1 MEYWY
6 TEQLRNYRL
15 QFIRAFSN
23 FYYKTGKNA
32 DGTDALVRVPCR
44 YGDPTRIAEMIVRGN
59 SENKLLTVPFLT
71 CHISAMNMSAN
82 RRQAPQFTESI
93 QVDEREYNEDNQQ
106 YDNTPGNRYTIE
118 RYMPVPYDM
127 SMAVNFWSNNE
138 SVKEQIIEQIMVLY
152 NPAIEIQTS
161 NNPLDWTVLSYIEL
175 QDSIAW
181 SSRSIP
187 IGTENPI
194 DVLTMTFK
202 FPIWINPPAKVKK
215 QQIIENIIATMIAAD
230 PKDPAIVEW
239 TDAEFLNRK
248 TWSPGD
254 YSIALS
260 WQGDNTYALSL
271 TSRAGNPVD
280 YSNQA
285 TVTFSSVNPVL
296 QPGTSFIFNG
306 ITLQVNTSNIVSFVE
321 QAATQMV
328 GTSYNIQIQ
337 NLNQIMFINNTGQ
350 NNVFSNAVGTPL
362 ENMGLLPTTYPGGDL
377 AWWRLLLTYGNL
389 QTYSKVGVNASQLR
403 VKLTLDNNT
412 DQASGWLDQHPTNQ
426 NLLLWRMDQQSLPA
440 TTIQA
445 INAIVNPLEKGPN
458 AGLPG
463 AEFGQRYLLTEKPAL
478 TSVAWGNLIADTDDI
493 IEFNGTTWAVT
504 FDAATY
510 NGKINYVTNLFTGK
524 LLLWDGAQWSE
535 YILPAYRPTY
545 WRLAL

>member
-44 YGDPTRIAEMIVRGN
+44 YGDPTRIAEMVVRGN

-71 CHISAMNMSAN
+71 CHISGMSMSAN
-82 RRQAPQFTESI
+82 RRQAPQYTERI
-93 QVDEREYNEDNQQ
+93 QVDERSYDEDNQQ

-118 RYMPVPYDM
+118 RYMPVPYTM
-127 SMAVNFWSNNE
+127 AMAVDLWSNNE

-175 QDSIAW
+175 QDNIAW

-194 DVLTMTFK
+194 DVLTMTFN

-230 PKDPAIVEW
+230 PKDPSIVEW

-254 YSIALS
+254 YSIELA

-350 NNVFSNAVGTPL
+350 NNVFSNAVGAPL
-362 ENMGLLPTTYPGGDL
+362 EQLGLLPTTYPGGNL

-403 VKLTLDNNT
+403 VSITLDTNT
-412 DQASGWLDQHPTNQ
+412 YQATGWLDQHPTNQ

-440 TTIQA
+440 TTLPA
-445 INAIVNPLEKGPN
+445 INAIVNPMEKGPN

-463 AEFGQRYLLTEKPAL
+463 SEVGQRYLLTEKPAI
-478 TSVAWGNLIADTDDI
+478 TSVAWGNLVAEADDI

-504 FDAATY
+504 FNAATY

-524 LLLWDGAQWSE
+524 LLIWDGIQWSE
-535 YILPAYRPTY
+535 YILPAYRPAY

>member
-44 YGDPTRIAEMIVRGN
+44 YGDPTRIAEMVVRGN

-71 CHISAMNMSAN
+71 CHISGMSMSAN
-82 RRQAPQFTESI
+82 RRQAPQLTERI
-93 QVDEREYNEDNQQ
+93 QVDEREYNENTLS

-118 RYMPVPYDM
+118 RYMPVPYVM
-127 SMAVNFWSNNE
+127 SMIVDLWSNNE
-138 SVKEQIIEQIMVLY
+138 SVKEQILEQIMVLY

-161 NNPLDWTVLSYIEL
+161 NNPLDWTVLSYIEM
-175 QDSIAW
+175 QDNIVW

-194 DVLTMTFK
+194 DVLSMTFN

-215 QQIIENIIATMIAAD
+215 QQIIENIIATMLAAD

-254 YSIALS
+254 YTIELT
-260 WQGDNTYALSL
+260 WQGNNTYALSL
-271 TSRAGNPVD
+271 CSRAGNPVD
-280 YSNQA
+280 YSRQA

-296 QPGTSFIFNG
+296 TPGTSIMFNN
-306 ITLQVNTSNIVSFVE
+306 ITLPVNTSNIVTFVE
-321 QAATQMV
+321 QSAMLMT
-328 GTSYNIQIQ
+328 GTSYNIQLQ
-337 NLNQIMFINNTGQ
+337 NLNQIMFINNSGQ
-350 NNVFSNAVGTPL
+350 DNVFSNVVGTPL
-362 ENMGLLPTTYPGGDL
+362 EQMGLLAATYPGGDL

-389 QTYSKVGVNASQLR
+389 QTYAKLGVNASQLR
-403 VKLTLDNNT
+403 VKLTLDNSTN
-412 DQASGWLDQHPTNQ
+412 QASGWLDTHPTNQ
-426 NLLLWRMDQQSLPA
+426 NLLLWKVDPDSLPN
-440 TTIQA
+440 TTIPP
-445 INAIVNPLEKGPN
+445 ITAIVNPLDKGPN
-458 AGLPG
+458 AGLAVPDV
-463 AEFGQRYLLTEKPAL
+463 GQRYLLTEKPAE
-478 TSVAWGNLIADTDDI
+478 TSAAWGVIDANADDI
-493 IEFNGTTWAVT
+493 IEFNGTVWEVA
-504 FDAATY
+504 FNAADY
-510 NGKINYVTNLFTGK
+510 KDKIIYATNLFTGK
-524 LLLWDGAQWSE
+524 LLIWDGTQWSE
-535 YILPAYRPTY
+535 YILPAYRPSY

>member
-44 YGDPTRIAEMIVRGN
+44 YGDPTRIAEMVVRGN

-82 RRQAPQFTESI
+82 RRQAPQFTERI
-93 QVDEREYNEDNQQ
+93 QVDERSYDENNLQ

-127 SMAVNFWSNNE
+127 SMAVDLWSNNE

-215 QQIIENIIATMIAAD
+215 QQIIENIIASMIAAD
-230 PKDPAIVEW
+230 PRDPGVVEW

-254 YSIALS
+254 YTIELT
-260 WQGDNTYALSL
+260 WQGNNTYALSL

-285 TVTFSSVNPVL
+285 TVTFSAVNPIL

-306 ITLQVNTSNIVSFVE
+306 ITLQINTSNLVSFVE
-321 QAATQMV
+321 QAATQMI

-350 NNVFSNAVGTPL
+350 NNVFSNAVGAPL
-362 ENMGLLPTTYPGGDL
+362 ENLGLLPTTYPGVDL

-412 DQASGWLDQHPTNQ
+412 DQATGWLDQDPTNQ
-426 NLLLWRMDQQSLPA
+426 NLLLWRVDPQSLPA
-440 TTIQA
+440 TTMPP
-445 INAIVNPLEKGPN
+445 INAVVNPLEKGPN

-463 AEFGQRYLLTEKPAL
+463 ADLGQRYLLTEKPAL
-478 TSVAWGNLIADTDDI
+478 TSVSWGTLDAEADDI
-493 IEFNGTTWAVT
+493 VEFNGTNWAVS
-504 FDAATY
+504 FNAVTY
-510 NGKINYVTNLFTGK
+510 HGKINYITNLFTGK
-524 LLLWDGAQWSE
+524 LLIWDGLQWSE
-535 YILPAYRPTY
+535 YILPAYRPSY

>member
-44 YGDPTRIAEMIVRGN
+44 YGDPTRIAEMVVRGN

-71 CHISAMNMSAN
+71 CHISGMSMSAT
-82 RRQAPQFTESI
+82 RRQAPQLTERI
-93 QVDEREYNEDNQQ
+93 QVDERSYDENNLQ

-127 SMAVNFWSNNE
+127 SMAVDLWSNNE

-175 QDSIAW
+175 QDSITW

-215 QQIIENIIATMIAAD
+215 QQIIENIIATIIAAD
-230 PKDPAIVEW
+230 PKDPDVVEW

-254 YSIALS
+254 YSIELT

-271 TSRAGNPVD
+271 TSRAGNPID

-285 TVTFSSVNPVL
+285 TVTFSAVNPVL

-306 ITLQVNTSNIVSFVE
+306 ITLQINTSNLVSFVE
-321 QAATQMV
+321 QAATQMI

-350 NNVFSNAVGTPL
+350 NNVFSNSVGAPL
-362 ENMGLLPTTYPGGDL
+362 EKLGLLSTTYPGGDL

-412 DQASGWLDQHPTNQ
+412 DQATGWLDQHPTNQ

-440 TTIQA
+440 TTIPA
-445 INAIVNPLEKGPN
+445 INAVVNPLEKGPN

-463 AEFGQRYLLTEKPAL
+463 ADLGQRYLLTEKPAES
-478 TSVAWGNLIADTDDI
+478 SVAWGTLNAEADDI
-493 IEFNGTTWAVT
+493 VEFNGTSWAVS
-504 FDAATY
+504 FNAATY
-510 NGKINYVTNLFTGK
+510 HGKITYATNLFTGK
-524 LLLWDGAQWSE
+524 LLIWDGLQWSE
-535 YILPAYRPTY
+535 YILPAYRPAY

>member
-44 YGDPTRIAEMIVRGN
+44 YGDPTRIAEMVVRGN

-82 RRQAPQFTESI
+82 RRQAPQFTERI
-93 QVDEREYNEDNQQ
+93 QVDERSYDENNLQ

-127 SMAVNFWSNNE
+127 SMAVDLWSNNE

-215 QQIIENIIATMIAAD
+215 QQIIENISASMIAAD
-230 PKDPAIVEW
+230 PRDPGVVEW

-254 YSIALS
+254 YTIELT
-260 WQGDNTYALSL
+260 WQGNNTYALSL

-285 TVTFSSVNPVL
+285 TVTFSAVNPIL

-306 ITLQVNTSNIVSFVE
+306 ITLQINTSNLVSFVE
-321 QAATQMV
+321 QAATQMI

-350 NNVFSNAVGTPL
+350 NNVFSNAVGAPL
-362 ENMGLLPTTYPGGDL
+362 ENLGLLPTTYPGGDL

-412 DQASGWLDQHPTNQ
+412 DQATGWLDQDPTNQ
-426 NLLLWRMDQQSLPA
+426 NLLLWRVDPQSLPA
-440 TTIQA
+440 TTMPP
-445 INAIVNPLEKGPN
+445 INAVVNPLEK
-458 AGLPG
+458 
-463 AEFGQRYLLTEKPAL
+463 
-478 TSVAWGNLIADTDDI
+478 
-493 IEFNGTTWAVT
+493 T
-504 FDAATY
+504 FDFTRSV
-510 NGKINYVTNLFTGK
+510 KLTN
-524 LLLWDGAQWSE
+524 
-535 YILPAYRPTY
+535 
-545 WRLAL
+545 

>member
-44 YGDPTRIAEMIVRGN
+44 YGDPTRIAEMVVRGN

-82 RRQAPQFTESI
+82 RRQAPQFTERI
-93 QVDEREYNEDNQQ
+93 QVDERSYDENNLQ

-127 SMAVNFWSNNE
+127 SMAVDLWSNNE

-215 QQIIENIIATMIAAD
+215 QQIIENIIASMIAAD
-230 PKDPAIVEW
+230 PRDPGVVEW

-254 YSIALS
+254 YTIELT
-260 WQGDNTYALSL
+260 WQGNNTYALSL

-285 TVTFSSVNPVL
+285 TVTFSAVNPIL

-306 ITLQVNTSNIVSFVE
+306 ITLQINTSNLVSFVE
-321 QAATQMV
+321 QAATQMI

-350 NNVFSNAVGTPL
+350 NNVFSNAVGAPL
-362 ENMGLLPTTYPGGDL
+362 ENLGLLPTTYPGGDL

-403 VKLTLDNNT
+403 VKITLDNNT
-412 DQASGWLDQHPTNQ
+412 DQATGWLDQDPTNQ
-426 NLLLWRMDQQSLPA
+426 NLLLWRVDPQSLPA
-440 TTIQA
+440 TTMPP
-445 INAIVNPLEKGPN
+445 INAVVNPLEKGPN

-463 AEFGQRYLLTEKPAL
+463 ADLGQRYLLTEKPAL
-478 TSVAWGNLIADTDDI
+478 TSVSWGTLDAEADDI
-493 IEFNGTTWAVT
+493 VEFNGTNWAVS
-504 FDAATY
+504 FNAVTY
-510 NGKINYVTNLFTGK
+510 HGKINYITNLFTGK
-524 LLLWDGAQWSE
+524 LLIWDGLQWSE
-535 YILPAYRPTY
+535 YILPAYRPSY

>member
-44 YGDPTRIAEMIVRGN
+44 YGDPTRIAEMVVRGN

-71 CHISAMNMSAN
+71 CHISGMSMSAN
-82 RRQAPQFTESI
+82 RRQAPQFTDRI
-93 QVDEREYNEDNQQ
+93 QVDEREYNEDTQQ

-118 RYMPVPYDM
+118 RYMPVPYVM
-127 SMAVNFWSNNE
+127 SMIVDLWSNNE
-138 SVKEQIIEQIMVLY
+138 SVKEQIVEQIMVLY

-161 NNPLDWTVLSYIEL
+161 NNPLDWTVLSYIEM
-175 QDSIAW
+175 QDNITW

-194 DVLTMTFK
+194 DVLSMTFN

-230 PKDPAIVEW
+230 PKDPAVVEW

-254 YSIALS
+254 YSIELS
-260 WQGDNTYALSL
+260 WQGNNTYALSL

-296 QPGTSFIFNG
+296 QPGTSFVFNG

-321 QAATQMV
+321 QAAIQMI
-328 GTSYNIQIQ
+328 GTSYNIQLQ
-337 NLNQIMFINNTGQ
+337 NLNQIMFINNTGG
-350 NNVFSNAVGTPL
+350 NNVFSNAVGVPL
-362 ENMGLLPTTYPGGDL
+362 EQIGLLPTTYPGGNL
-377 AWWRLLLTYGNL
+377 AWWRLLLTYGTL

-426 NLLLWRMDQQSLPA
+426 NLLLWRIDQQSLPA
-440 TTIQA
+440 TTIPS
-445 INAIVNPLEKGPN
+445 ITAIVNPLEKGPN

-463 AEFGQRYLLTEKPAL
+463 ADIGQRYLLTEKPAL
-478 TSVAWGNLIADTDDI
+478 TSAAWGTLNAEADDI
-493 IEFNGTTWAVT
+493 IEFNGTVWTVT
-504 FDAATY
+504 FNAATY
-510 NGKINYVTNLFTGK
+510 HSTPAYATNSFTGK
-524 LLLWDGAQWSE
+524 LLIWDGVQWSE
-535 YILPAYRPTY
+535 YILPAYRPAY

>member
-6 TEQLRNYRL
+6 TEQLRNYRV

-44 YGDPTRIAEMIVRGN
+44 YGDPTRIAEMVVRGN

-71 CHISAMNMSAN
+71 CHISGMNMSAN
-82 RRQAPQFTESI
+82 RRQAPQFTERI
-93 QVDEREYNEDNQQ
+93 QVDERSYDENNLQ

-127 SMAVNFWSNNE
+127 SMAVDLWSNNE

-215 QQIIENIIATMIAAD
+215 QQIIENIIASMIAAD
-230 PKDPAIVEW
+230 PRDPAVVEW

-254 YSIALS
+254 YSIALT

-285 TVTFSSVNPVL
+285 TVTFSAVNPVL

-306 ITLQVNTSNIVSFVE
+306 ITLQINTSNLVSFVE
-321 QAATQMV
+321 QAATQMI

-350 NNVFSNAVGTPL
+350 NNVFSNVVGAPL
-362 ENMGLLPTTYPGGDL
+362 ENLGLLPTTYPGGDL

-412 DQASGWLDQHPTNQ
+412 DQATGWLDQDSTNQ
-426 NLLLWRMDQQSLPA
+426 NLLLWRVDPQSLPA
-440 TTIQA
+440 TTMPP
-445 INAIVNPLEKGPN
+445 INAVVNPLEKGPN

-463 AEFGQRYLLTEKPAL
+463 SELGQRYLLTEKPAL
-478 TSVAWGNLIADTDDI
+478 TSVAWGTLDAEADDI
-493 IEFNGTTWAVT
+493 VEFNGTNWAVS
-504 FDAATY
+504 FNAVTY
-510 NGKINYVTNLFTGK
+510 HGKINYITNLFTGK
-524 LLLWDGAQWSE
+524 LLIWDGLQWSE
-535 YILPAYRPTY
+535 YILPAYRPAY